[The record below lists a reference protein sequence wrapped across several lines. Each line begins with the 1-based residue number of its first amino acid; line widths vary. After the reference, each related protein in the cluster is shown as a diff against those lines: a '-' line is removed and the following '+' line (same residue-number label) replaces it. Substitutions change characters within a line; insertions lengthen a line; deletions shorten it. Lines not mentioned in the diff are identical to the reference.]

1 VLILY
6 QPESNSRL
14 KLKPEKI
21 LSSIFD
27 PVIISLKKYSLSKCD
42 PLVPYP
48 PSSSNGTTSQL
59 EQL

>member
-27 PVIISLKKYSLSKCD
+27 PVIISLKKIVLSKWL
-42 PLVPYP
+42 PLLEIS
-48 PSSSNGTTSQL
+48 PSFSKGI
-59 EQL
+59 